1 MDLPAAWALHAKTMN
16 NKNVLTA
23 KGIGKVVKSGASDL
37 VILRDIE
44 LEITRGEAVA
54 VVGASGSGKSTLLAI
69 LAGLDTPSAGR
80 VEIDGAD
87 LFALDVDARARLR
100 ALQVGFVFQSF
111 QLLPGY
117 TALENVMLPLELAD
131 HPEAEKLSSE
141 ILDRVGLGERLNH
154 YPKHLSGGEQ
164 QRVALARDW
173 RAGELRVLA
182 AALVI
187 AVASVTSVAFFG
199 DRVSQ
204 ALLRDAHQLLGADLA
219 LQSDHPWKAQV
230 AEQITG
236 EGLQL
241 AQAANF
247 ISMAFHGDR
256 NALAGVKGVTENYPL
271 RGKLRIAPDV
281 PVERGP
287 ARGTVWLEERLISS
301 LNAPVGSRI
310 RLGRADFEVAAVLT
324 LERARRFLALTA
336 LLAAVLAGVAIAL
349 GTRRF
354 VERHLDGCAV
364 MRCLGAT
371 QRQLVALYGLE
382 FALLGI
388 AACAVGVVLGYAAQ
402 LGIAAFL
409 AGLLQA
415 ELPPPGLLPALQGF
429 LVGLVLLLGF
439 ALPPLLQLKNVPAV
453 RVIRREGGAPKGSA
467 LAAYALGMGVLAA
480 LLIWQAGD
488 LTLGGYVVGGFTVA
502 VLVFFA
508 LSWFFLRLLT
518 NRSLLKFVK
527 NRSVRYGVA
536 NLRRHARGNAVQVAS
551 LALGLTA
558 VLLLTFTRHDLVEA
572 WRRSAPP
579 DAPNR
584 FLLGVQP
591 DQLAQVRQFLEGKGI
606 GKADLYPM
614 VRGRVVALNGKPVSE
629 ADYTEERARRL
640 IEREFNLS
648 YMDSLPGH
656 NQIVAGRWLDPN
668 RDEISIEEGITKTL
682 GWKLGDE
689 LTINVGGESFS
700 ARITSLRK
708 LRWDSMK
715 VNFFVIAPPRLLAPY
730 PASFISA
737 FRVEPGGEEAMNEL
751 AARFPNLTV
760 VDVGAAVRQ
769 AQAVI
774 DSLITA
780 VEIVFVFALLGGLLV
795 LYSALVA
802 TEDERRREAAVMRV
816 YGASRA
822 QVTGAQRAEFLA
834 MGAIAGLLA
843 TLGAAAIGQLL
854 ARRVFELD
862 LPPSLALWIAGPLA
876 GIALLSLNAWLSSR
890 KVLRVS
896 PALTLRDSV

>member
-37 VILRDIE
+37 VILRDID

-54 VVGASGSGKSTLLAI
+54 VIGASGSGKSTLLAI

-87 LFALDVDARARLR
+87 LFALDEDARARLR
-100 ALQVGFVFQSF
+100 AMQVGFVFQSF

-117 TALENVMLPLELAD
+117 TALENVMLPLELAE
-131 HPEAEKLSSE
+131 HPEAERLSSE
-141 ILDRVGLGERLNH
+141 ILDRVGLGERLDH

-164 QRVALARDW
+164 QRVALARAFVVRPKLLLADEPTGSLDADSG
-173 RAGELRVLA
+173 AGVIRLLFDLNHEYGTT
-182 AALVI
+182 LVI
-187 AVASVTSVAFFG
+187 VTHDESLAG
-199 DRVSQ
+199 RCGRM
-204 ALLRDAHQLLGADLA
+204 LRLA
-219 LQSDHPWKAQV
+219 R
-230 AEQITG
+230 
-236 EGLQL
+236 
-241 AQAANF
+241 AANF

-324 LERARRFLALTA
+324 LEPERSANFFNIAPRLMMNLADVPATGLIQTGSRVWYYLYAAGEPKAIQQLETFISQKLERGQRVDNLESGRPEVRASIERARRFLALTA

-371 QRQLVALYGLE
+371 QRRLVALYGSE

-467 LAAYALGMGVLAA
+467 LAAYALGMAVLAA

-488 LTLGGYVVGGFTVA
+488 LTLGSYVVGGFTAA

-508 LSWFFLRLLT
+508 FAWFFLRLLT

-527 NRSVRYGVA
+527 NRSVRYGID
-536 NLRRHARGNAVQVAS
+536 RKS
-551 LALGLTA
+551 
-558 VLLLTFTRHDLVEA
+558 
-572 WRRSAPP
+572 
-579 DAPNR
+579 
-584 FLLGVQP
+584 
-591 DQLAQVRQFLEGKGI
+591 
-606 GKADLYPM
+606 
-614 VRGRVVALNGKPVSE
+614 VV
-629 ADYTEERARRL
+629 
-640 IEREFNLS
+640 
-648 YMDSLPGH
+648 
-656 NQIVAGRWLDPN
+656 
-668 RDEISIEEGITKTL
+668 
-682 GWKLGDE
+682 
-689 LTINVGGESFS
+689 
-700 ARITSLRK
+700 
-708 LRWDSMK
+708 
-715 VNFFVIAPPRLLAPY
+715 
-730 PASFISA
+730 
-737 FRVEPGGEEAMNEL
+737 
-751 AARFPNLTV
+751 
-760 VDVGAAVRQ
+760 
-769 AQAVI
+769 
-774 DSLITA
+774 
-780 VEIVFVFALLGGLLV
+780 
-795 LYSALVA
+795 
-802 TEDERRREAAVMRV
+802 
-816 YGASRA
+816 
-822 QVTGAQRAEFLA
+822 
-834 MGAIAGLLA
+834 
-843 TLGAAAIGQLL
+843 
-854 ARRVFELD
+854 
-862 LPPSLALWIAGPLA
+862 
-876 GIALLSLNAWLSSR
+876 
-890 KVLRVS
+890 
-896 PALTLRDSV
+896 

>member
-1 MDLPAAWALHAKTMN
+1 MRQAL
-16 NKNVLTA
+16 
-23 KGIGKVVKSGASDL
+23 
-37 VILRDIE
+37 R
-44 LEITRGEAVA
+44 
-54 VVGASGSGKSTLLAI
+54 
-69 LAGLDTPSAGR
+69 
-80 VEIDGAD
+80 
-87 LFALDVDARARLR
+87 
-100 ALQVGFVFQSF
+100 
-111 QLLPGY
+111 
-117 TALENVMLPLELAD
+117 ML
-131 HPEAEKLSSE
+131 
-141 ILDRVGLGERLNH
+141 G
-154 YPKHLSGGEQ
+154 
-164 QRVALARDW
+164 RDW

-247 ISMAFHGDR
+247 ISMAFHDDK

-324 LERARRFLALTA
+324 LEPERSANFFNIAPRLMMNLADVPATGLIQTGSRVWYYLYAAGAPEKIRTFEKSVSLERGQRVDNLESGRPEVRASIERARRFLALTA

-371 QRQLVALYGLE
+371 QRQLVGLYGFE

-388 AACAVGVVLGYAAQ
+388 AACAVGVALGYAAQ

-415 ELPPPGLLPALQGF
+415 ELPPPGPLPALQGF

-467 LAAYALGMGVLAA
+467 LAAYALGMAVLAA

-488 LTLGGYVVGGFTVA
+488 LALGGYVVGGFTVA

-591 DQLAQVRQFLEGKGI
+591 DQLAQVKRFLEEKGI

-656 NQIVAGRWLDPN
+656 NQIVAGRWFDPKSH
-668 RDEISIEEGITKTL
+668 ELSVEEGIAKTL

-689 LTINVGGESFS
+689 LSINVGGESFS

-730 PASFISA
+730 AASFISA
-737 FRVEPGGEEAMNEL
+737 FRVEPGGEQALNEL